1 MVGSFLS
8 YCDVFVKTPDVP
20 SFQSSPDLLFLFL
33 GFPFFV
39 RFKIVVDF
47 WCVFGLCS
55 KDYKG
60 SAWPPLVKKKHLHW
74 AKFGRCKIYGEVPVK
89 Y

>member
-8 YCDVFVKTPDVP
+8 HCDVFVKTPDVP
-20 SFQSSPDLLFLFL
+20 SFQNSPDLF
-33 GFPFFV
+33 FFV
-39 RFKIVVDF
+39 VGIFFFVCFKIVLDF

-55 KDYKG
+55 TDLKG
-60 SAWPPLVKKKHLHW
+60 SAWPPLAKKHLHW
-74 AKFGRCKIYGEVPVK
+74 AKSGRCKIYGEVPVK